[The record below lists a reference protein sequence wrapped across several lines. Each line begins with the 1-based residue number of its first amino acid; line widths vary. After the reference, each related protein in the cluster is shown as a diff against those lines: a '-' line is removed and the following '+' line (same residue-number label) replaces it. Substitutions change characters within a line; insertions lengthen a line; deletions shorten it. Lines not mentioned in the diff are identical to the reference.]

1 MGSVLLGEYFTRIC
15 CIISRFDTLSGYTLE
30 YAQYLAFCSTAH
42 TLPVLAVF
50 RPPVLLQ
57 YSVLAARNRCTRYI
71 LEYLNTRYL
80 QYPDILEYLNTRYQQ
95 YPEILLWYRTPI
107 YRQHRQQQKYRTSYE
122 RTVPHSSIM
131 HRHSYLYNSS
141 ISSTWSTAVAL
152 LLLVV

>member
-71 LEYLNTRYL
+71 LEYLNTRY
-80 QYPDILEYLNTRYQQ
+80 QQ